1 MSKIFLILALVTLT
15 CPAQAEIYRYLDAE
29 GNVTFSNQPPPGVK
43 AQPVELAPVNTVG
56 EGGPSSSTA
65 GATQAPG
72 QAPEDAGYESFAI
85 TQPEDGTAVRNNAGN
100 ITISVD
106 ISPELRPSNEVY
118 LYLDGVEVGHGAV
131 TNLAL
136 TNVDRGTHQ
145 VHAEVKDGNG
155 KTLAKTPSV
164 TFTLQRVHVG
174 GG

>member
-1 MSKIFLILALVTLT
+1 MPKPFLILALVILT

-43 AQPVELAPVNTVG
+43 AEPVELAPVNTVG
-56 EGGPSSSTA
+56 GGGPSTSAPRPS
-65 GATQAPG
+65 QEPG
-72 QAPEDAGYESFAI
+72 QASEEAGYESFAI
-85 TQPEDGTAVRNNAGN
+85 TQPEDGAAVRNNAGN

-106 ISPELRPSNEVY
+106 ISPGLRPSNEVY
-118 LYLDGVEVGHGAV
+118 LYLDGMEVGHGAV
-131 TNLAL
+131 THFAL

-145 VHAEVKDGNG
+145 VHAEVKDAKD

-174 GG
+174 GR